1 MTSSAQ
7 AAQPSPDRIFE
18 TLTAF
23 QQTEAL
29 RSAIELDVFTAIG
42 EGATTAA
49 AVAHRCGASERGTRI
64 LCDYLTI
71 IGFLTKEGGRYSLS
85 PDSAVFLDRRSPAC
99 MASVS
104 QFIGSAS
111 MKERFGDLTGAVRK
125 GGTTESADATTA
137 PDDPRWVSFANA
149 MAPMMRMPAE
159 RIAALLDAAAGKPWK
174 VLDIAAGHGMFGIT
188 LARHNPQAEVVA
200 VDWAPV
206 LAVAKSNAQAAG
218 VAGRYR
224 ALPGSAFEVEFG
236 NGYDVVLLT
245 NFLHHF
251 DAATNEKLLRKVN
264 AALKPGARAVTLEFV
279 PNEDRVTPPVAA
291 KFSLTMLAAT
301 DHGDAYTFPE
311 YEKMFR
317 NAGFSSS
324 TIHPIPL
331 APEQVILSVK

>member
-1 MTSSAQ
+1 
-7 AAQPSPDRIFE
+7 
-18 TLTAF
+18 
-23 QQTEAL
+23 
-29 RSAIELDVFTAIG
+29 
-42 EGATTAA
+42 
-49 AVAHRCGASERGTRI
+49 
-64 LCDYLTI
+64 
-71 IGFLTKEGGRYSLS
+71 
-85 PDSAVFLDRRSPAC
+85 
-99 MASVS
+99 
-104 QFIGSAS
+104 
-111 MKERFGDLTGAVRK
+111 
-125 GGTTESADATTA
+125 
-137 PDDPRWVSFANA
+137 
-149 MAPMMRMPAE
+149 
-159 RIAALLDAAAGKPWK
+159 
-174 VLDIAAGHGMFGIT
+174 
-188 LARHNPQAEVVA
+188 
-200 VDWAPV
+200 
-206 LAVAKSNAQAAG
+206 VAKSNAQAAG

>member
-1 MTSSAQ
+1 MTTSAQ
-7 AAQPSPDRIFE
+7 AAQPSPERIFE

-29 RSAIELDVFTAIG
+29 RSAIELDIFTAIG
-42 EGATTAA
+42 EGGTSAA
-49 AVAHRCGASERGTRI
+49 ALAQRCGASERGTRI

-71 IGFLTKEGGRYSLS
+71 IGFLTKEGGRYNPS

-125 GGTTESADATTA
+125 GGTTESVDVTTA
-137 PDDPRWVSFANA
+137 PDDPMWVTFANA
-149 MAPMMRMPAE
+149 MAPMMRIPAE
-159 RIAALLDAAAGKPWK
+159 LIAALLDAPAGKPWK

-188 LARHNPQAEVVA
+188 LARHNPQAEIVA
-200 VDWAPV
+200 VDWAAV
-206 LAVAKSNAQAAG
+206 LAVAKANAQAAG

-224 ALPGSAFEVEFG
+224 TLPGSAFEVEFG
-236 NGYDVVLLT
+236 SGYDVVLLT

-251 DAATNEKLLRKVN
+251 GAATNEKLLRKVN

-291 KFSLTMLAAT
+291 KFSLTMLAGT
-301 DHGDAYTFPE
+301 DHGEAYTFPE

-317 NAGFSSS
+317 NAGFFSSA
-324 TIHPIPL
+324 IHPIPP
-331 APEQVILSVK
+331 APQQVIVSVK

>member
-1 MTSSAQ
+1 MTTPAQ
-7 AAQPSPDRIFE
+7 AAQPSPERIFE
-18 TLTAF
+18 TLSAF
-23 QQTEAL
+23 QETAAL
-29 RSAIELDVFTAIG
+29 RAAIELDVFTAIG
-42 EGATTAA
+42 AGATTAA
-49 AVAHRCGASERGTRI
+49 AVAQRCGASERGTRF
-64 LCDYLTI
+64 LCDYLTVLE
-71 IGFLTKEGGRYSLS
+71 FLTKSGDRYGLTT
-85 PDSAVFLDRRSPAC
+85 DSAVFLDRRSPAC

-104 QFIGSAS
+104 QFLGSAT
-111 MKERFGDLTGAVRK
+111 MTERFGHLAEAVRK
-125 GGTTESADATTA
+125 GGTTLGDDAGLA
-137 PDDPRWVSFANA
+137 PDHPMWVDFAKG
-149 MAPMMRMPAE
+149 MAPMMIFPAE
-159 RIAALLDAAAGKPWK
+159 QIAGLLWAGAGKPWK

-188 LARHNPQAEVVA
+188 LAKHNPQAEIVA
-200 VDWAPV
+200 VDWAAV
-206 LAVAKSNAQAAG
+206 LAVAKANAQAAG

-279 PNEDRVTPPVAA
+279 PNEDRVTPAVAA
-291 KFSLTMLAAT
+291 KFSLTMLAGT

-324 TIHPIPL
+324 TIHPIPP